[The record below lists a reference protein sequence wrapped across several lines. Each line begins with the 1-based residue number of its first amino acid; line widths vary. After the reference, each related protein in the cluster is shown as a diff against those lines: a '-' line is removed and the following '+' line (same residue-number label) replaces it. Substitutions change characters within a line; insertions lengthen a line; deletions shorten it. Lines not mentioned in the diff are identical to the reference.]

1 MPIARKH
8 LPSPLIGEGAGG
20 GGSRASSPPS
30 PPSPARGEGVLTSP
44 CEPVSVPWA
53 ASRLSGCGE
62 ARSVVGIRREL
73 HGEGGCSA
81 RVVARH
87 TRARAV
93 RHTTGL
99 ERAVMWD
106 CRGTQGDGG
115 EWKGCPPRADDA
127 TAR

>member
-1 MPIARKH
+1 MHIALKH
-8 LPSPLIGEGAGG
+8 LPSLMGEGSGG
-20 GGSRASSPPS
+20 GATRTSSPHPHL
-30 PPSPARGEGVLTSP
+30 PRQGERALPP
-44 CEPVSVPWA
+44 CEPVSVPRA

-62 ARSVVGIRREL
+62 ARSAVGIRREL

-81 RVVARH
+81 CVVARH

-93 RHTTGL
+93 RRTTGL

-115 EWKGCPPRADDA
+115 EWKGCPPRAGDA